1 MEVVASIVSGAVVET
16 GRFLCGSI
24 YSTIKN
30 IVKGPQQLHVL
41 EKEMKSLIALK
52 NDVQQEMALAKRE
65 GKAIKDQAILW
76 LEQVEELQRTIN
88 QIQEAKSSRCFLSC
102 STKRYRISREVV
114 EHLKEIERLREVG
127 SPLALSVALGCP
139 EFKAVEHIPGPS
151 IQDQTTSV
159 SDDLAKTMTLLF
171 DNRFQRIGIWGM
183 GGVGKTNLV
192 RNLNNKLLLEMNSNH
207 MPFSCVLWVTV
218 SKNLDTKKL
227 QMGIASRLDFRLD
240 GSTGADR
247 RAIQLH
253 RRLKEESFLLIL
265 DDVWEKI
272 DLDKLGVPRPED
284 HRGCKIILT
293 SRSLD
298 VCRHMETDVQV
309 KISVLRHEDAW
320 QLFSRYA
327 RDVVTLEHIA
337 PLAEAICRECKG
349 LPLAIITMGAAM
361 RGKKNPEVWKHALN
375 QLHRSVPYAAGV
387 EEALYKPLK
396 WSYDSLEGKDLKT
409 CFLYCSLFPEDF
421 SINIDELVWY
431 WLAEG
436 LIDERED
443 YEVFYSRGISLIEN
457 LKDACLLEDG
467 SDEGTVKMH
476 DVVRDV
482 SIWIASTCSEDG
494 SKSLVRTGKGL
505 KEIDA
510 TELSNSLKRVSF
522 MDNDLERLPDNS
534 VIRCSEAST
543 FLLQNNPRLELIP
556 EIFLER
562 FKALRVLNFSQT
574 CIKSLPDSLL
584 QLDDLRALLLSNCKD
599 LEGLPPL
606 ERLSSLQVLDLS
618 RTGIRELPKGL
629 EQLSN
634 LRHLNLHWT
643 FKLEVVQAGV
653 ISKLSKLEVLDLSGG
668 NYIWKEKG
676 AVQEEEACFEELQCL
691 ERLQVLSIRLKWN
704 PCYTPQETITSWIN
718 GLKAFEIM
726 VGGLGLLSLSVRALC
741 LLSDAQKCMTIE
753 TIDLSGGQI
762 RWLFSNASYLR
773 IINCRG
779 LNKML
784 QDLVINSVGRSF
796 TYLKTLKISYSNSSF
811 WTGGRASEALYDLLP
826 NLEELSLLFVNGIES
841 ISELANLLGLRFQKL
856 KAIDVRSCR
865 KMKYL
870 LSLENSNIPTMPN
883 LEVIQVFRCDNMEEL
898 FNYLPLQINM
908 ADPNPITPKLREL
921 KLDGL
926 PKLRNLCRE
935 EKAWPGN
942 KVKVDVIKC
951 DLLSTDQQ

>member
-1 MEVVASIVSGAVVET
+1 MEVVASIVSGVVVET

-30 IVKGPQQLHVL
+30 IVKGPQQLDVL
-41 EKEMKSLIALK
+41 EKKMKSLTALR
-52 NDVQQEMALAKRE
+52 NDAEQEMKRATQE
-65 GKAIKDQAILW
+65 GLVIKAQATNW
-76 LEQVEELQRTIN
+76 VGEVEELQGKIN
-88 QIQEAKSSRCFLSC
+88 DQIQEAKSSRCFLSC
-102 STKRYRISREVV
+102 STKRYRISREVA

-127 SPLALSVALGCP
+127 SPLALSVALSCP
-139 EFKAVEHIPGPS
+139 EVKAVEHIPGPS

-159 SDDLAKTMTLLF
+159 SDDLAIVMARLF

-192 RNLNNKLLLEMNSNH
+192 RNLNNKLLLEINSN
-207 MPFSCVLWVTV
+207 MPFSRVLWVTV
-218 SKNLDTKKL
+218 SKNLDIKMVRTR
-227 QMGIASRLDFRLD
+227 IASRLRLKLEESS
-240 GSTGADR
+240 GPVGM
-247 RAIQLH
+247 AIQLH
-253 RRLKEESFLLIL
+253 RRLEKERFLLIL

-272 DLDKLGVPRPED
+272 DLDKF
-284 HRGCKIILT
+284 KIILT
-293 SRSLD
+293 SRSLE
-298 VCRHMETDVQV
+298 VCRDMLTDVQV
-309 KISVLRHEDAW
+309 KMSVLRDEDAW

-327 RDVVTLEHIA
+327 RDVVTSEHIA

-361 RGKKNPEVWKHALN
+361 RGKTNPEVWKHALN

-436 LIDERED
+436 LIDDREN

-467 SDEGTVKMH
+467 SDKGTVKMH

-505 KEIDA
+505 KEISV

-522 MDNDLERLPDNS
+522 MDNDLEKLSDDS

-574 CIKSLPDSLL
+574 SIKSLPDSLL

-606 ERLSSLQVLDLS
+606 ERLSRLQVLDLS
-618 RTGIRELPKGL
+618 RTGIRELPKRL
-629 EQLSN
+629 EQLNN
-634 LRHLNLHWT
+634 LRHLNLAQT
-643 FKLEVVQAGV
+643 SKLEVVKAGV
-653 ISKLSKLEVLDLSGG
+653 ISKLSRLEVLDLSYSG
-668 NYIWKEKG
+668 YIWKEKG

-691 ERLQVLSIRLKWN
+691 EQLQVLSIRLKWN
-704 PCYTPQETITSWIN
+704 PCYTPQDTITSWLN
-718 GLKAFEIM
+718 GLKAFEISFERSSNF
-726 VGGLGLLSLSVRALC
+726 VSVRDLC
-741 LLSDAQKCMTIE
+741 LLSDAFQKRVTME
-753 TIDLSGGQI
+753 WIDLSGGQI
-762 RWLFSNASYLR
+762 VWLFSNASYLR
-773 IINCRG
+773 IKSGG
-779 LNKML
+779 LIEML

-796 TYLKTLKISYSNSSF
+796 TYLKKLEIFYSDNSF
-811 WTGGRASEALYDLLP
+811 QTGGCASQYDLLP
-826 NLEELSLLFVNGIES
+826 NLEELVLVKLTGVES
-841 ISELANLLGLRFQKL
+841 ISELANLLGLRFQRL
-856 KAIDVRSCR
+856 KTICVFGCP

-870 LSLENSNIPTMPN
+870 LSLGNSIRTMPN
-883 LEVIQVFRCDNMEEL
+883 LELILVVGCDSIEEL

-908 ADPNPITPKLREL
+908 ALNPITPKLQKLEL
-921 KLDGL
+921 VRL
-926 PKLRNLCRE
+926 PNLRNLCRD
-935 EKAWPGN
+935 EKTWP
-942 KVKVDVIKC
+942 
-951 DLLSTDQQ
+951 